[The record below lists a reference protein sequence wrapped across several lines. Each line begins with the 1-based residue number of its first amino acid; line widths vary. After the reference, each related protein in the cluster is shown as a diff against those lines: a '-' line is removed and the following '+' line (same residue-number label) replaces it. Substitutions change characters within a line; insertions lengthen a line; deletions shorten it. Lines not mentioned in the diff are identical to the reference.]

1 MQIKN
6 FVTSFSFSMKHSLRR
21 SILAVVH
28 QAASQFTQ
36 SLPKGRTLLLFVFA
50 SAMIV
55 GVASCKQKK
64 TVTTDTGAFYT
75 CSMHPQIMEPK
86 PGKCPICGMNLI
98 PVQKNE
104 ATKSD
109 EIKLS
114 EQQMQLGNI
123 QVDTIG
129 KSIMGNETVLN
140 ATLNFDQ
147 KKLTAVSSRVMGRI
161 ERLYHKNVGDYIQ
174 KGAPLLDVYSEELN
188 NAKQE
193 YLLALERRKV
203 LDNSLI
209 DFNQVIQSAKTK
221 LLLWGMSEGQING
234 LAKNKNA
241 TPTTTVYSYES
252 GYITS
257 IDVQEGDYV
266 SEGGT
271 IVQLADLSTLWAE
284 AQIYTSQFA
293 QFNANSMVT
302 VQIPDIPG
310 REVRGKVEFVN
321 PEISSEKRL
330 SLLRVTIPNQSNQ
343 LKPGMAAYVVLKGRQ
358 SNSLSLPT
366 DAVLRDANGASVWV
380 MTAQNTFKNKMI
392 TVGMESGER
401 IEITHGLTEG
411 EAVVTSGAYL
421 LNSEY
426 IFKRGASP
434 MAGMKM

>member
-1 MQIKN
+1 MQLKY
-6 FVTSFSFSMKHSLRR
+6 FVSGFSFLMKHPLRR
-21 SILAVVH
+21 
-28 QAASQFTQ
+28 
-36 SLPKGRTLLLFVFA
+36 TLVLFVFA
-50 SAMIV
+50 SAMIIC
-55 GVASCKQKK
+55 VASCKQNK
-64 TVTTDTGAFYT
+64 TVTTNTGTFHT

-114 EQQMQLGNI
+114 DQQIQLGNI

-129 KSIMGNETVLN
+129 KGIIGNETVLN

-147 KKLTAVSSRVMGRI
+147 QKLVSVSSRVMGRVDK
-161 ERLYHKNVGDYIQ
+161 LYYKNIGDYVK
-174 KGAPLLDVYSEELN
+174 KGAPLLEVYSEQLN

-193 YLLALERRKV
+193 YLLALERRDV

-209 DFNQVIQSAKTK
+209 NFDQIIQSAKTK
-221 LLLWGMSEGQING
+221 LLLWGMSEEQVNAF
-234 LAKNKNA
+234 AKNKRQSF
-241 TPTTTVYSYES
+241 TTTVYSKES
-252 GYITS
+252 GYITAL
-257 IDVQEGDYV
+257 DVQEGDYV
-266 SEGGT
+266 SEGGS
-271 IVQLADLSTLWAE
+271 IIQLADLSTLWAE

-330 SLLRVTIPNQSNQ
+330 SLLRVTIPNQKNQ

-380 MTAQNTFKNKMI
+380 MTAQNTFKNKMV

-401 IEITHGLTEG
+401 IEITYGLKEG

-426 IFKRGASP
+426 IFKRGVSP